1 LADYEEYHREGRTA
15 DFGDVFERVRAHSVR
30 WVLRNVSTLRTDG
43 RFADVGAG
51 EGRYLPTWRAFF
63 PDAALVAVEVS
74 RTASERSAARNPDV
88 EHLVGPAED
97 LPIDPASLQGLA
109 SIEVLEHVED
119 PEGMLAECHRVL
131 EPDGWALI
139 STPCG
144 NAGSL
149 EWWMNFLRRRVRPG
163 MGGGVLFAATDDPT
177 HLRRYRGSELRSLLN
192 DHGFEVDQ
200 IFFHSHF
207 FTTLAQRWEL
217 FINGHINLRRRSV
230 RLAEF
235 VRATLDWIAL
245 IDWWLLKRF
254 PSASSM
260 IAVVRRR

>member
-1 LADYEEYHREGRTA
+1 LTDYEDYHREGRTA

-30 WVLRNVSTLRTDG
+30 WVLRNLPTLRTDG

-51 EGRYLPTWRAFF
+51 EGRYLPIWRTFLPHAT
-63 PDAALVAVEVS
+63 LIAVDVS
-74 RTASERSAARNPDV
+74 RIASERSAARNPDV
-88 EHLVGPAED
+88 EHVVAPAED
-97 LPIDPASLQGLA
+97 LPIDPASVQGLA

-119 PEGMLAECHRVL
+119 PNGMLTECHRVL
-131 EPDGWALI
+131 EPGGWALI

-149 EWWMNFLRRRVRPG
+149 EWWMNFLRRRIRPG
-163 MGGGVLFAATDDPT
+163 MGGGVLFGATDDPT
-177 HLRRYRGSELRSLLN
+177 HLRRYRGFELRSLLKS
-192 DHGFEVDQ
+192 HGFEVDQ

-235 VRATLDWIAL
+235 VRALLDWIAL
-245 IDWWLLKRF
+245 IDWRLLKRS
-254 PSASSM
+254 PIGSSM
-260 IAVVRRR
+260 IVVVRRH